1 MSLSGR
7 QIVAARALLGIT
19 QEDLAEQ
26 ACLSMQ
32 ALQEIETTAQG
43 IDGRESDLQSLRLA
57 LERAGITFID
67 ERATSSAGGAG
78 IRLSAPQ
85 STSIDADATET
96 VQYPEMARN
105 GPFGAGG

>member
-1 MSLSGR
+1 MPLSGR
-7 QIVAARALLGIT
+7 QVAAARALLGIT
-19 QEDLAEQ
+19 QEELAKR
-26 ACLSMQ
+26 ACLAVQ
-32 ALQEIETTAQG
+32 TLQEIETTAQ
-43 IDGRESDLQSLRLA
+43 DFDDSNNDLQAVRIA
-57 LERAGITFID
+57 LERAGVTFID

-85 STSIDADATET
+85 SASIDTIATET

>member
-1 MSLSGR
+1 VLSGR
-7 QIVAARALLGIT
+7 QVAAARALLGIT
-19 QEDLAEQ
+19 QEELAKR
-26 ACLSMQ
+26 ACLAVQ
-32 ALQEIETTAQG
+32 TLQEIETTAQ
-43 IDGRESDLQSLRLA
+43 DFDDSNNDLQAVRTA
-57 LERAGITFID
+57 LERAGVTFID

-85 STSIDADATET
+85 SASVDTIATET